1 MTTDFQTNTVFFSD
15 LLPKKCPILYNS
27 IDKILCDNG
36 IDHRLLANTKDIW
49 CRDYMPIQQSEKHFV
64 FYKYN
69 PDYLQTPYYKRTI
82 TDVNSIGNI
91 DCLRQEKVTD
101 LDLVLDGG
109 NIVKCNDKIIMT
121 KKVFA
126 ENKDKKQKDI
136 IRMLEEAF
144 QCDII
149 FLPWDKEEIFGH
161 SDGIVH
167 FVRNNRVLMTN
178 YADFDPDMARRFL
191 NILKPHV
198 EVIPLI
204 FNVKQK
210 HERSWAYINYLQL
223 ENLVLVPQL
232 GIPEDEQAL
241 EQITKVLPHC
251 KVFGVPALEA
261 VRKGGALNCIS
272 WNVNT
277 LNWNNGFMGEEYKIY
292 DKTVSQIKK
301 AAEKGL
307 PDWENNLGLCYI
319 YGKGV
324 EKNVA
329 EGNNWYKKA
338 IEHGSTE
345 ALFNLGVSYYK
356 GEGVVK
362 NLQEAKRLFEKSSA
376 QGDDIAQLYI
386 GRILEDTNASC
397 DEIVAAYKKAAE
409 MGCTEAQDYLGC
421 WYENGENGLDVDY
434 QEAFRWY
441 KKAAEQGDRYAQ
453 YDIGCLFDDG
463 LGIKENKREA
473 VKWFK
478 RAASKNNVSAIYR
491 LGLCYYFANGVG
503 MDRREAL
510 KLFRKAAKDNHA
522 GAICMIG
529 DYYYEG
535 CLVEENKEEA
545 LKYYEKAAEL
555 GSEMAK
561 ESLDKIK
568 HNAEQSEDKNE
579 DSKPE
584 PDFSDVPF

>member
-27 IDKILCDNG
+27 IDKILSDNG

-82 TDVNSIGNI
+82 TDVNSIGNV
-91 DCLRQEKVTD
+91 DCLRQEKVTN

-109 NIVKCNDKIIMT
+109 NIVKCDDKIIMT

-149 FLPWDKEEIFGH
+149 FLPWDEEEIFGH

-167 FVRNNRVLMTN
+167 FVGNNQVLMTN
-178 YADFDPDMARRFL
+178 YADSDPYFARRFM
-191 NILKPHV
+191 NNLKKSV
-198 EVIPLI
+198 EVIPLT
-204 FNVKQK
+204 FNVKRK
-210 HERSWAYINYLQL
+210 HERSWAYINYLQVG
-223 ENLVLVPQL
+223 NLVLVPQL
-232 GIPEDEQAL
+232 GISEDEQAL

-261 VRKGGALNCIS
+261 VRRGGALNCIS

-277 LNWNNGFMGEEYKIY
+277 VNWNNGFMGEEYKIY
-292 DKTVSQIKK
+292 DKTVSRIKK
-301 AAEKGL
+301 AAEKGI
-307 PDWENNLGLCYI
+307 PNWENNLGNCYI
-319 YGKGV
+319 YGHGV
-324 EKNVA
+324 EKNVV

-338 IEHGSTE
+338 IEHESTE
-345 ALFNLGVSYYK
+345 ALFNLGLSYYK

-362 NLQEAKRLFEKSSA
+362 DLQEAKRLFEKSSA

-409 MGCTEAQDYLGC
+409 MGCAEAQDYLGY

-441 KKAAEQGDRYAQ
+441 KKAAEQGYRYAQ
-453 YDIGCLFDDG
+453 YDIGCLYDDG
-463 LGIKENKREA
+463 LGVKENKREA

-478 RAASKNNVSAIYR
+478 RAASKNNVDAIYR

-561 ESLDKIK
+561 ESLDIIK
-568 HNAEQSEDKNE
+568 NAKGKKENKN
-579 DSKPE
+579 PNH
-584 PDFSDVPF
+584 DFSDVPF